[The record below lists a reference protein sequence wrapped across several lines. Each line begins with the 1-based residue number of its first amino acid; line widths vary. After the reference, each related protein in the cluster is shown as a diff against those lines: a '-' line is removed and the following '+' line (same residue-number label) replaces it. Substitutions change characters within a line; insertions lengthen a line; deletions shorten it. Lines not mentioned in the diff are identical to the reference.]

1 VLCRPVAW
9 LRRNNAIG
17 TRPIRD
23 RLDRRPAVQRR
34 VRGAV
39 SPPHGRD
46 RPLENFT
53 RLEVFGF
60 PEAHWIRI
68 VVDPADP
75 GVFSFK
81 AEIGES
87 NRYRAR

>member
-1 VLCRPVAW
+1 MAAAGRPVLFAH
-9 LRRNNAIG
+9 G
-17 TRPIRD
+17 DTHYF
-23 RLDRRPAVQRR
+23 R
-34 VRGAV
+34 VDKPLFWTGAAAPGERG
-39 SPPHGRD
+39 RQ
-46 RPLENFT
+46 LENFT

-81 AEIGES
+81 AEIVES